1 MIILTDIC
9 IFPIFN
15 LIIEYLNC
23 SYRCVCNDYIS
34 DIYNLS
40 IINKEVNT
48 YIKKYNLIEKYYKF
62 ITIPNETI
70 NYFTINNIC
79 YKHHNN
85 SNNNIYLLFIKIKSL
100 INKKINYEIVFSKKY
115 NNLDRNKYEFIK
127 KLKFKNIS
135 EIIDCNNYEN
145 LEILKNIINTYC
157 KNINIT
163 NNSYYDGRGLEI
175 IISS

>member
-1 MIILTDIC
+1 MILTDVC

-40 IINKEVNT
+40 IINKEVNI

-62 ITIPNETI
+62 IKIPNETI
-70 NYFTINNIC
+70 NYFTTNNIC

-85 SNNNIYLLFIKIKSL
+85 SNNNMYLLFVKIKSL
-100 INKKINYEIVFSKKY
+100 IDRKNNHEINFSNKYVS
-115 NNLDRNKYEFIK
+115 LDRNKYEFIK
-127 KLKFKNIS
+127 KLQTENIS

-157 KNINIT
+157 KNINMT
-163 NNSYYDGRGLEI
+163 NNSYYDGRGVEI